1 MMRDLTLYLAL
12 LAGIGFGACNN
23 ANNTDTSDTPIMTR
37 VTPTPVP
44 ASNEPPIPKSGAGNF
59 ENLVASFESKDRV
72 IWQKPGMVISLLGDL
87 TGKTVADIGA
97 GTGYFAFRMVPRAE
111 RVIGVDIDPRFITF
125 MDSIK
130 VRLPEQYRSR
140 FESRLAKPNDPML
153 NPEEVDAVII
163 VNTYGYIE
171 NRVQYLQT
179 LREGMKPDAE
189 LLIIDFKKNNL
200 PVGPEDDYKVGQ
212 SQVENELKSG
222 GFDLLKIDNESLD
235 YQYLILAKK
244 NNLR

>member
-1 MMRDLTLYLAL
+1 MMRDLVLYLAL
-12 LAGIGFGACNN
+12 LTGAGLWACTNDSSSN
-23 ANNTDTSDTPIMTR
+23 SPDTPIMTR
-37 VTPTPVP
+37 ESPPPIP
-44 ASNEPPIPKSGAGNF
+44 ARNEPPVPKSGAGNF
-59 ENLVASFESKDRV
+59 ENLVANYESKDRV
-72 IWQKPGMVISLLGDL
+72 IWQKPGMAIALLGDL
-87 TGKTVADIGA
+87 SGKTVADIGA
-97 GTGYFAFRMVPRAE
+97 GTGYFAFRMIPKAE

-130 VRLPEQYRSR
+130 VRLPEQYRNR

-153 NPEEVDAVII
+153 NPEEADAVII

-179 LREGMKPDAE
+179 LRKGMKPGGE

-200 PVGPEDDYKVGQ
+200 PVGPEDDFKVSQ
-212 SQVENELKSG
+212 NQVENELESD
-222 GFDLLKIDNESLD
+222 GFDILKIDNESLD

-244 NNLR
+244 N